1 MSRSNAVAAALAHLS
16 RLIRRGRLWILL
28 VWAVVAAVLV
38 PEARSVGSRLEVG
51 VRMEESPA
59 ATVDRDLASRFHSRF
74 VHRVVLVISGV
85 ADPATPEGRTALAEI
100 VAAVKT
106 VPGVAGTL
114 SYLDSPEP
122 VFRGRGGSFLVVGLD
137 SGKEPAE
144 NLMVPLRR
152 ATAAEQARLSAR
164 YPAADLGWT
173 GEIPLNVDMRAAS
186 SEDARAA
193 ERRALPIALLLLLA
207 AFGSIVAA
215 LLPVAVGI
223 LSVLLTLGVAAL
235 FARSLHLSIFVEN
248 IASMIGLG
256 VGIDYALL
264 LVSRFRESL
273 ARKHSPDLAVE
284 DCLPRAGQTLLMSA
298 LPVGIGFGALL
309 TMPTADFRSIG
320 AAGMLV
326 TFFTLLL
333 ALTLLP
339 AVLAVLGRAVDA
351 GRLLRRSTSHHEHG
365 SARWRKW
372 GGRVV
377 RNPWLALFLGG
388 APVVLLALQ
397 ASRMKTGSVRGDWL
411 PSNPESVLAVQRL
424 EDMGRGNVVQAL
436 RVLLDLPKGARVD
449 SPEGWTA
456 TRRLAQT
463 LESDPRI
470 ARVHS
475 PANDAAPGV
484 TRQRIREM
492 VRDGLISEDQRSVL
506 FEVLPA
512 IRSSDPLQVRAQGE
526 ALARS
531 LQASDTVALT
541 GLAGTALRV
550 GGLPAANSQ
559 FEDAISGRFHSVVL
573 LVMGVTF
580 IALFAGFR
588 SLLVAAKAVALNL
601 LTVAAAFGA
610 LVLVFQDGH
619 GVQLFGLVAGTG
631 RVFTIVPILAFC
643 IVFGLSMDYE
653 VFLVSRVAE
662 ARRAGLSEDEAI
674 VEGLA
679 RTGSVITSA
688 GSIMIAVFASFAMGS
703 FLPIQMLGFVLMV
716 AVLLD
721 ATVIRMVIG
730 PALLRLA
737 GQWNWWPGEFTRR
750 RRRRERES

>member
-74 VHRVVLVISGV
+74 VHRVVLVINGL
-85 ADPATPEGRTALAEI
+85 PEPETPEGRAALEVV

-152 ATAAEQARLSAR
+152 ATAAERARLSAR

-256 VGIDYALL
+256 LGIDYALL

-339 AVLAVLGRAVDA
+339 AVLAVLGSRVDA
-351 GRLLRRSTSHHEHG
+351 GRFVRRDSSHHEHG

-372 GGRVV
+372 GDRVV
-377 RNPWLALFLGG
+377 RRPWTALLLGG

-397 ASRMKTGSVRGDWL
+397 ASRMRPDPCVGTGF
-411 PSNPESVLAVQRL
+411 PPIPNPFWRSSGWRTWAAATSSRL
-424 EDMGRGNVVQAL
+424 CECC
-436 RVLLDLPKGARVD
+436 
-449 SPEGWTA
+449 WIF
-456 TRRLAQT
+456 RRIIR
-463 LESDPRI
+463 S
-470 ARVHS
+470 
-475 PANDAAPGV
+475 AAP
-484 TRQRIREM
+484 
-492 VRDGLISEDQRSVL
+492 
-506 FEVLPA
+506 
-512 IRSSDPLQVRAQGE
+512 
-526 ALARS
+526 
-531 LQASDTVALT
+531 
-541 GLAGTALRV
+541 
-550 GGLPAANSQ
+550 
-559 FEDAISGRFHSVVL
+559 
-573 LVMGVTF
+573 
-580 IALFAGFR
+580 
-588 SLLVAAKAVALNL
+588 
-601 LTVAAAFGA
+601 
-610 LVLVFQDGH
+610 
-619 GVQLFGLVAGTG
+619 
-631 RVFTIVPILAFC
+631 
-643 IVFGLSMDYE
+643 
-653 VFLVSRVAE
+653 
-662 ARRAGLSEDEAI
+662 RAGW
-674 VEGLA
+674 
-679 RTGSVITSA
+679 
-688 GSIMIAVFASFAMGS
+688 
-703 FLPIQMLGFVLMV
+703 
-716 AVLLD
+716 
-721 ATVIRMVIG
+721 
-730 PALLRLA
+730 RLA
-737 GQWNWWPGEFTRR
+737 GSRR
-750 RRRRERES
+750 RCRAIRGSRACSRRSMKARSACRGSGFETWSATD